1 MKTLEEVK
9 SEYLEAAKGKPLRAF
24 VVRDCTGAVC
34 ANSDSPF
41 PFAYPDP
48 DDLAWAKAHGHETYL
63 DVGIEWV
70 TAWPRESEQ
79 YLSAK
84 GGYYAYD
91 DLPEQSDSVVTELWS
106 NAMKSERN
114 SRLDDCDAYAET
126 TDRTVR
132 REAGGKRT
140 PLTEDERAQVMA
152 YRQALRDLPE
162 QDGFPFIDFPEI
174 PACIVYEVS
183 EKAAQREK
191 MKEGM

>member
-9 SEYLEAAKGKPLRAF
+9 SEYLEVAKVNPLRAY
-24 VVRDCTGAVC
+24 VVRDRTGAVC
-34 ANSDSPF
+34 ANSDAPF
-41 PFAYPDP
+41 PHAYPDAE
-48 DDLAWAKAHGHETYL
+48 DLAWAKAAGHPTYT

-91 DLPEQSDSVVTELWS
+91 DLPEQSDSVITELWS

-140 PLTEDERAQVMA
+140 SLTAEERAQVMA

-162 QDGFPFIDFPEI
+162 QDGFPFIDFPAVPE
-174 PACIVYEVS
+174 CIAYEVS